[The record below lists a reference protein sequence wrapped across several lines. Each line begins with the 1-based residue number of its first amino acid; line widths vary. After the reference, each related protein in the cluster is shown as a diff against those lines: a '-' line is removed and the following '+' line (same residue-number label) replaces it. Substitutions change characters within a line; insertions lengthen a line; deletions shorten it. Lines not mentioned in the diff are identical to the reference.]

1 MYSVTDEGM
10 KWLEDHNC
18 EWVKVEANPG
28 DLIICKSSEA
38 YRNQIVASLT
48 LTRAK

>member
-28 DLIICKSSEA
+28 DLIICKSSPIA
-38 YRNQIVASLT
+38 IKLWHR
-48 LTRAK
+48 